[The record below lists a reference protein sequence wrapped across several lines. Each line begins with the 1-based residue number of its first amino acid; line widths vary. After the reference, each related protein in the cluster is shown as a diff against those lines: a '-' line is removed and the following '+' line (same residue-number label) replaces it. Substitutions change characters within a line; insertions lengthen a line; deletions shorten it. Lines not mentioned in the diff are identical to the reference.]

1 MPEQFNIT
9 GWLDPLFKYFA
20 EQSKLSVED
29 LSANQGGEAIGV
41 AMEVVSNIFT
51 KGFLNK
57 GIQFLA
63 GLIAD
68 GYAIFGKDVSPRLRK
83 ELLAMGTHEL
93 LRIATMTPSEIKEFQ
108 ESLKS
113 FMEAVQKGDWNSA
126 LASVLRTPSEVKA
139 MLGMGSQVETM
150 PSPAPSSAP
159 AEEYFPPAEESP
171 PAEQYSETREGRI
184 Y

>member
-41 AMEVVSNIFT
+41 AMEVISNIFT

-93 LRIATMTPSEIKEFQ
+93 LRIATMTPDEVREFQ

-126 LASVLRTPSEVKA
+126 LASVLRTPSEVRA
-139 MLGMGSQVETM
+139 MLGMSEVAPM
-150 PSPAPSSAP
+150 PSPAPAP
-159 AEEYFPPAEESP
+159 LPAPEQSPPAGSP
-171 PAEQYSETREGRI
+171 PAETAEEGQLF
-184 Y
+184 

>member
-1 MPEQFNIT
+1 MPEEFNIT

-29 LSANQGGEAIGV
+29 ISANQGGEAIGV

-93 LRIATMTPSEIKEFQ
+93 LRIATMTPDEIKEFQ

-126 LASVLRTPSEVKA
+126 LASVLRTPSEVRS

-150 PSPAPSSAP
+150 PSPQATPPPASAS
-159 AEEYFPPAEESP
+159 EQYPPAEESP
-171 PAEQYSETREGRI
+171 AETAEKGRLF
-184 Y
+184 

>member
-1 MPEQFNIT
+1 
-9 GWLDPLFKYFA
+9 
-20 EQSKLSVED
+20 
-29 LSANQGGEAIGV
+29 
-41 AMEVVSNIFT
+41 MEVVSNIFT

-93 LRIATMTPSEIKEFQ
+93 LRIVTMTPDEVKEFQ
-108 ESLKS
+108 ESLKM

-126 LASVLRTPSEVKA
+126 LASVLRTPSEVRA

-150 PSPAPSSAP
+150 PSPLATPPPAP
-159 AEEYFPPAEESP
+159 AEFPPAGEYSPSAETSEEG
-171 PAEQYSETREGRI
+171 QLF
-184 Y
+184 

>member
-1 MPEQFNIT
+1 MPEEFNIT

-20 EQSKLSVED
+20 EQSKLPVED
-29 LSANQGGEAIGV
+29 ISANQGGEAIGV

-93 LRIATMTPSEIKEFQ
+93 LRIATMTPDEVKEFQ

-126 LASVLRTPSEVKA
+126 LASVLRTPSEVKS

-150 PSPAPSSAP
+150 PSQVPPPASA
-159 AEEYFPPAEESP
+159 EVPPAEQSP
-171 PAEQYSETREGRI
+171 PAETAEEGQLF
-184 Y
+184 

>member
-1 MPEQFNIT
+1 MPEEFNIT

-20 EQSKLSVED
+20 EQSKLPVED
-29 LSANQGGEAIGV
+29 ISANQGGEAIGV

-139 MLGMGSQVETM
+139 MLGMGEVETM
-150 PSPAPSSAP
+150 PSPVATLPPAP
-159 AEEYFPPAEESP
+159 AESP
-171 PAEQYSETREGRI
+171 PAESPPAGQPEQSSEEPWLF
-184 Y
+184 